1 MATKQEIIAAIQEG
15 IARVERT
22 FGGLTDEQLQTQV
35 HTEESG
41 WTARDILTHLAGRA
55 RGYEMM
61 TGMAGATPPPPR
73 PGGFDVNA
81 WNQDRIA
88 ERDSKSRDELLA
100 EFRQVHEDL
109 IAKVQTMPDDLL
121 ERTIPRAQG
130 PIPISEALRGG
141 GGTHSI
147 NHTIEVEKALGLAAP
162 NG

>member
-1 MATKQEIIAAIQEG
+1 MGYDGHRRPRDQTCGRRRETSGPGHQAGEGTSVATKEEIIAAIRQG
-15 IARVERT
+15 IERVERT

-81 WNQDRIA
+81 
-88 ERDSKSRDELLA
+88 
-100 EFRQVHEDL
+100 
-109 IAKVQTMPDDLL
+109 
-121 ERTIPRAQG
+121 
-130 PIPISEALRGG
+130 
-141 GGTHSI
+141 
-147 NHTIEVEKALGLAAP
+147 
-162 NG
+162 